1 MNDVEKCLELIK
13 EIYDKGNTC
22 SFVLEQ
28 NAGKAAQYT
37 KGRQAGIELCIQ
49 AIETEFKIKSKK

>member
-1 MNDVEKCLELIK
+1 MNEVEKCLELIK
-13 EIYDKGNTC
+13 EIYAKGNKT

-28 NAGKAAQYT
+28 NADKAQYYT

-49 AIETEFKIKSKK
+49 AIEQEFRIKSKL